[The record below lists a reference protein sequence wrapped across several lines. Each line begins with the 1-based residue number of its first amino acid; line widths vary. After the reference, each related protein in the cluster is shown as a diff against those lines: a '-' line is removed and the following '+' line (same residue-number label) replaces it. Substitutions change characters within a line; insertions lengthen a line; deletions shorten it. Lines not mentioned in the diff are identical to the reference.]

1 MMISTGDDGLI
12 YIHQIDKD
20 NMKREAAFNPLEGV
34 EGVDFMAESQREEI
48 RLEKMKEFFDST
60 PPYFTEID
68 HEKDAL
74 DHSYLAKALKLT
86 EDINED
92 ILDPTQYSIQQAKLR
107 TEEDHRVKLAEE
119 KKEGVKMRIEKL
131 RKAFKELRVRNSG
144 TEQWI

>member
-1 MMISTGDDGLI
+1 MIDNLEKFLVIKMHDGHNGRIRSARLDKDEKMMISTGDDGLI

-48 RLEKMKEFFDST
+48 RLEKVKEFFDST

-68 HEKDAL
+68 PEKDAL

-92 ILDPTQYSIQQAKLR
+92 ILDPTQYSI
-107 TEEDHRVKLAEE
+107 
-119 KKEGVKMRIEKL
+119 
-131 RKAFKELRVRNSG
+131 
-144 TEQWI
+144 